1 MGVSWNFIFS
11 VLLFGISLCIA
22 ARNRNLK
29 SNSPPKLHPDITL
42 NNPYYKIVGE
52 RLKLPC
58 KVTGN
63 PKPFKVWYKNSQQ
76 LSTKSDK
83 RIHIARNSLIINPVE
98 LNDTAI
104 YHCHTSNNVGEKWF
118 NFTVEIQNEED
129 YYYLYEYF
137 DDGECDHEGIPK
149 FTSNK
154 TPGYWIARSERS
166 AVKIK
171 CSACGNPTPTI
182 RWYKDEQFID
192 PEVEHP
198 KYNVHDYQLDIDSL
212 SKDEMGNY
220 TCFVENSYGK
230 INFTYKLEV
239 LVARLIAPVIVG
251 PSNQTVKIGADAIFE
266 CKVLT
271 SDLQHHTQWLQ
282 HYTVNGSYRDENG
295 QPYVNIIQQSMVNVT
310 QPELLIIKNVTLDD
324 EGWYTCLISN
334 PMGREYQSAWL
345 SVLDIPTIEPMTG
358 ASRENGSKEQ
368 MLIYIIAG
376 VASVIIFIM
385 VLLVIVCHRRYKRA
399 RVGKYRSVKRVI
411 VMRPNEIYY
420 PDKSY
425 DGHQPLVI
433 PTVRIEPRS
442 RRRLS
447 SDLTMMSEYDLPLD
461 KQWEFPRDKLVL
473 GKPLGE
479 GAFGLVMKGEASGLN
494 KVPITT
500 VAVKMLK
507 EDATDREL
515 TDLIQEMEVM
525 KLIGCHKNIINLL
538 GCCTQNG
545 PLYVVVEF
553 APNGNLRDF
562 LRSRRPPNSTGYEKP
577 GLEKTSDN
585 QLTEKDLISFAY
597 QIARGMDY
605 LASRQCIHRDLAARN
620 VLVAEDYVLKI
631 ADFGLTRN
639 LTNVDY
645 YKKTGDGRLPVKWM
659 APEAL
664 FDRRYTSKSDVWSY
678 GVLLWEVFTLGG
690 NPYPSVPVE
699 RLFELLKEGH
709 RMEKPPYASDEIN
722 RMIQYCW
729 HEYPS
734 GRPSF
739 NALVNELDKM
749 LTSMANRGEEYLD
762 LEPLESPTSMSDSQ
776 YSSMSRSSSN
786 YDVTS
791 NSTDSESS

>member
-1 MGVSWNFIFS
+1 MGFNWIIF
-11 VLLFGISLCIA
+11 VFAVTFGISICLA
-22 ARNRNLK
+22 AKITKR
-29 SNSPPKLHPDITL
+29 SAPEIPPDLVIKDVYYEVVGGKL
-42 NNPYYKIVGE
+42 
-52 RLKLPC
+52 RLRC
-58 KVTGN
+58 KVTGS
-63 PKPFKVWYKNSQQ
+63 PKPYKVWFKNDYQ
-76 LSTKSDK
+76 LSNHFNERFK
-83 RIHIARNSLIINPVE
+83 INRNALVIDPVE
-98 LNDTAI
+98 LNDTAT
-104 YHCHTSNNVGEKWF
+104 YRCRTWNSFGEKWI
-118 NFTVEIQNEED
+118 NYTVDVKKEQVEPTDYD
-129 YYYLYEYF
+129 YY
-137 DDGECDHEGIPK
+137 DDSECGDEGAPK
-149 FTSNK
+149 FSKDK
-154 TPGYWIARSERS
+154 TNGNWIARSERS
-166 AVKIK
+166 PVSIK
-171 CSACGNPTPTI
+171 CSACGFPKPTI
-182 RWYKDEQFID
+182 KWYKNAQLID
-192 PEVEHP
+192 PKVP
-198 KYNVHDYQLDIDSL
+198 GGRYKVRNYQLEIGDL
-212 SKDEMGNY
+212 SKNHDEGNY
-220 TCFVENSYGK
+220 TCILENEFGK
-230 INFTYKLEV
+230 INFTYRLEV
-239 LVARLIAPVIVG
+239 LVSRVMAPIIVG
-251 PSNQTVKIGADAIFE
+251 PSNQTVQAGADARFE
-266 CKVLT
+266 CKVVAN
-271 SDLQHHTQWLQ
+271 DLQHHTQWLQ
-282 HYTVNGSYRDENG
+282 HYTVNGSYRDANG
-295 QPYVNIIQQSMVNVT
+295 QPLVHIIQQSMVNVT
-310 QPELLIIKNVTLDD
+310 EPEVLILKNVTMNDST
-324 EGWYTCLISN
+324 WYTCLISN
-334 PMGREYQSAWL
+334 PMGKEYASAWL
-345 SVLDIPTIEPMTG
+345 TVLEPVKERTDSVKVTKEDNVHMTIIVG
-358 ASRENGSKEQ
+358 
-368 MLIYIIAG
+368 
-376 VASVIIFIM
+376 SVIGGFLFI
-385 VLLVIVCHRRYKRA
+385 VIVLAVGCRRVCRSKDKR
-399 RVGKYRSVKRVI
+399 YRNVKRVI

-425 DGHQPLVI
+425 DGNQPLVV
-433 PTVRIEPRS
+433 PTVRIEPGP

-461 KQWEFPRDKLVL
+461 KHWELPRDKLTL

-479 GAFGLVMKGEASGLN
+479 GAFGLVMKAEVQGLN
-494 KVPITT
+494 KVPVTT

-525 KLIGCHKNIINLL
+525 KLIGSHKNIINLL

-553 APNGNLRDF
+553 APHGNLRDF

-577 GLEKTSDN
+577 GLEKSSDKP
-585 QLTEKDLISFAY
+585 LTEKDLISFAY
-597 QIARGMDY
+597 QIARGMEY

-678 GVLLWEVFTLGG
+678 GVLLWEIFTLGG

-709 RMEKPPYASDEIN
+709 RMDKPPYASEEIN

-749 LTSMANRGEEYLD
+749 LTSMATRGEEYLD

-776 YSSMSRSSSN
+776 YSSMSRSSSS

-791 NSTDSESS
+791 NSTGSESS